1 MSRRNQPR
9 RQKCAE
15 RKYTESEVNAMLRKA
30 VEDAARHNVYTTVAA
45 CGLTLHRAF
54 GLGQKR
60 VHRALGE
67 MDKLGFEADCFE
79 QIREALRDE
88 VGVDVRKMWEEEN
101 ENGQSL

>member
-15 RKYTESEVNAMLRKA
+15 KKYTESEVNAMLRKA
-30 VEDAARHNVYTTVAA
+30 TEGVARHNVYTTVAA

-54 GLGQKR
+54 GFGQKR
-60 VHRALGE
+60 VLRALRE
-67 MDKLGFEADCFE
+67 MDKLVFEADCFE

-88 VGVDVRKMWEEEN
+88 VGVDVRKMWEEQ
-101 ENGQSL
+101 NGEQNKD

>member
-30 VEDAARHNVYTTVAA
+30 VEGVARHNVYTTVAA

-54 GLGQKR
+54 GFGQKR
-60 VHRALGE
+60 VLLALQA
-67 MDKLGFEADCFE
+67 MDKLVFDADCFE
-79 QIREALRDE
+79 QFREALRDE
-88 VGVDVRKMWEEEN
+88 VGVDVKKMWEEQN
-101 ENGQSL
+101 DH

>member
-30 VEDAARHNVYTTVAA
+30 VEGVAGHNVYTTVAA

-54 GLGQKR
+54 GFGQKR
-60 VHRALGE
+60 VLRALQA
-67 MDKLGFEADCFE
+67 MDKLVFEADCFE

-88 VGVDVRKMWEEEN
+88 VGVDVRSMYREAESIERK
-101 ENGQSL
+101 

>member
-15 RKYTESEVNAMLRKA
+15 KKYTESEVNTMLRKA
-30 VEDAARHNVYTTVAA
+30 TEGVARHNVYTTVAA

-54 GLGQKR
+54 GFGQKR
-60 VHRALGE
+60 VLRALQA
-67 MDKLGFEADCFE
+67 MDKLVFDADCFE

-88 VGVDVRKMWEEEN
+88 VGVDVQKMWEEEN
-101 ENGQSL
+101 ETGQSL

>member
-54 GLGQKR
+54 GFGQKR
-60 VHRALGE
+60 VLRALGE
-67 MDKLGFEADCFE
+67 MDKLVFEADCFE

-88 VGVDVRKMWEEEN
+88 VGVEVRGMYREAESIERK
-101 ENGQSL
+101 